1 MSRVVLITGAASG
14 LGLSLTERFLAL
26 GDTVYGITKSKR
38 NWRRAQKKLGRP
50 EKFRLMQ
57 ADLSVESAAK
67 KALARL
73 HKRAGR
79 IDVLINSAGYAN
91 RPTPLEKESLRELE
105 QNLSDNLISVFLVLK
120 YALPFFKKQ
129 KSGWILNIASM
140 AGKRAVPGLAA
151 YSASKFGVLALS
163 QAIAKENPDGGFRC
177 LTVCPGGMNTSMR
190 VKLFGAE
197 DAKRQ
202 QSTDFVADKILEI
215 VRGEISVP
223 HGGDIVI
230 RHGKITAINEAP
242 EA

>member
-26 GDTVYGITKSKR
+26 GDAVFGITKTKR
-38 NWRRAQKKLGRP
+38 SWRAAKKKLDRA
-50 EKFRLMQ
+50 EKFHLMQ
-57 ADLSVESAAK
+57 ADLSVESDARK
-67 KALARL
+67 VLARV
-73 HKRAGR
+73 HKTAGR
-79 IDVLINSAGYAN
+79 IDVLINNAGYAN
-91 RPTPLEKESLRELE
+91 RPKPLEKESLEE
-105 QNLSDNLISVFLVLK
+105 FKQNLADNLISVFLVSK
-120 YALPFFKKQ
+120 YALPIFKKQ

-163 QAIAKENPDGGFRC
+163 QAIAKENPEAGFRC

-190 VKLFGAE
+190 AKLFGAGE
-197 DAKRQ
+197 AKRQ
-202 QSTDFVADKILEI
+202 QSPDFVADKILEI
-215 VRGEISVP
+215 IRGEISVP

-230 RHGKITAINEAP
+230 RHGKITAVNEAP